1 MLEVLNVIGTWLAG
15 IGTIAAAVTSL
26 WFARRENKIELAVKV
41 DYRQLVTRGQSEATD
56 LLRIHVVNKGVRPAN
71 ITKLGWFVG
80 RFKNKKHLVQLLG
93 DVESDTIPK
102 MLYEGEEA
110 NFLIHLSR
118 ENKPFVWIESFIK
131 DVLQPNPKKQLK
143 TLRLMVYTSVGQN
156 FKTKIDH
163 SLNNLFLNHIS

>member
-15 IGTIAAAVTSL
+15 IGTIAAVVTSL

-41 DYRQLVTRGQSEATD
+41 SHRQLVTRGQSEAPD

-71 ITKLGWFVG
+71 IINLGWFVG

-93 DVESDTIPK
+93 DAESDTIPK

-118 ENKPFVWIESFIK
+118 DSKPLEWIDNFIK

-156 FKTKIDH
+156 FKTKIDRN
-163 SLNNLFLNHIS
+163 LNDLFLKHMS